1 MSNAASFVTVRGQA
15 ISLETQT
22 ESLLSKYSTF
32 AQTTSAEQTL
42 QERKIDNQIE
52 TSLHKRQEI
61 IDSLNKICHD
71 NPNIS
76 ATKLTQLQRHKEIL
90 TIHWK
95 NFQNIRS
102 SIQQERNR
110 LNLLFSVKNDIA
122 QDNNN
127 NTNENIGD
135 ADEYIQNESRRI
147 DQSHNI
153 VDRLITQA
161 WETRDQFAAQS
172 STLHNANNRILGTL
186 QRIPG
191 INQIISRIGTRRRK
205 NAIILASITTIC
217 ILILFFTW

>member
-1 MSNAASFVTVRGQA
+1 MSNAPSFVTVRGQA

-32 AQTTSAEQTL
+32 AQTTSAERTS
-42 QERKIDNQIE
+42 QEGKIDNQLE
-52 TSLHKRQEI
+52 TNLHKRQEI
-61 IDSLNKICHD
+61 IDSLSKICHE

-122 QDNNN
+122 QDHNNS
-127 NTNENIGD
+127 NENIGD

-147 DQSHNI
+147 DQSHNL

-172 STLHNANNRILGTL
+172 STLHNANNKILGTL

-191 INQIISRIGTRRRK
+191 ITQVISRIGTRRRK
-205 NAIILASITTIC
+205 NAVILASITTIC